1 MNCSQ
6 KHHIPYRIGA
16 IYVIAIISLIAQSS
30 LLRSQEVRPSSLGKE
45 FIVSF
50 LPNFHNYVADP
61 ERRTND
67 SLIIFCAGL
76 PGTSVEFI
84 YRNRAGLQNITQC
97 TIPIGGVCSLA
108 VSWVNYES
116 RGFNNSGLNF
126 TTGDNGRVI
135 QPYFRIKADADIAAY
150 AHNQA
155 VTTSDATLLYPTK
168 ALGQDYMI
176 LSYPAD
182 GKSSINET
190 TNQVEMTL
198 SSTPSQAII
207 TANEND
213 TKITI
218 KTEIDLVN
226 QFDFAGMYAREFS
239 YTLQEGE
246 SILLQTLIELTNL
259 RADIS
264 GTTIHSN
271 KPIAV
276 FAGHQRTQA
285 PIPSNF
291 NGLSRD
297 HLFEQL
303 PPINQ
308 WGYEFLLFGYPKDY
322 VRFITYDA
330 YRVIASEDMT
340 TIYNGGQQI
349 AFLKKG
355 QVYEG
360 RLTEPMHLRS
370 DKPILVAQIRAS
382 SQNSQTNN
390 GSGDPFL
397 LYVPPKDLYLKNYTF
412 CAIQGYGT
420 EQDADQ
426 MVYGDHYITIII
438 PTEGIKSLRL
448 DSIEIA
454 ASNFKLFPVFNSGKT
469 CLSYSYTTL
478 FVRQGT
484 HRIFS
489 DYPFAL
495 FSFGYGTANSYG
507 YIAGV
512 GTGTPSAPVLPL
524 SVSNDTI
531 ICKGSSVQL
540 FARGGGS
547 KYTWFPNQNIS
558 CTECSN
564 PIVTPDNSIN
574 YYVTTTDS
582 NNCSYLDSVNIIV
595 SKVTSL
601 ISKDTAVCLGSTAQL
616 FAAGGVRYEW
626 TNNQTLSCLTCPN
639 PIAKPIKDTTTYFVR
654 IYNEQNCSILDS
666 VKVTTTPT
674 DVKIIGNNEAC
685 VGDSLL
691 LRAIGALE
699 YEWFTKDSILC
710 KNCTEIVIYPQNN
723 TRVYV
728 KGSLRL
734 ECYGIDSL
742 DIIGR
747 AIAVT
752 TINDTVLCLGK
763 QLQLT
768 TNTVATKYKWEP
780 SLFLSCD
787 TCKSPI
793 ATPDAPIQY
802 RVTVTDGICYG
813 YDTVNIYTTEADV
826 NIFADDTI
834 ICKGSSTTIT
844 AQASDNVHYNWQP
857 KNNLSC
863 DTCREILVS
872 PAETTT
878 YICTVE
884 SKEQCIAHDTITV
897 YVRSCKSNEN
907 IVFPD
912 LLTCDTAI
920 RTFRLVNDNPSKKN
934 RIVTI
939 EAIDNENTPFSIL
952 SPSKMIFEQTYNE
965 STDIVFLFSPDTM
978 GYFEKT
984 FLIRT
989 NEDEV
994 IELILSGNGIQTFI
1008 SLQNK
1013 DTNDIIPGEVVFVP
1027 IRFSSKDWQNIPS
1040 KEYYVSAQYDSRHF
1054 YFMGPIISPS
1064 TNPLEFTVPIIEQ
1077 AQKTTTVNFTIKTPS
1092 PFRSDI
1098 TSCIIPFTQLLHDN
1112 KVSEMFITIRSDSPK
1127 CVFIDSMKVS
1137 TTVFACF
1144 TDGRLVSTSS
1154 TPYSFMTEKH
1164 DDHYKLYCS
1173 IGLSAHTVI
1182 QCHSITGEDY
1192 GKLFD
1197 AYTPEGLLTIN
1208 IPTSIFSSG
1217 LYFISIHSGIYS
1229 KTLQIYIHN

>member
-1 MNCSQ
+1 MIRHSLLLFTALVLSLNVFSQ
-6 KHHIPYRIGA
+6 KTATIRGVVRDAGTGDPVSFCNVLLEGTTIGA
-16 IYVIAIISLIAQSS
+16 SADMNGIFVLSKVPLGTYTMIFSYVGYESFKESVTLSVAGEIVAPNIKLAEQSTELGPAIVDGGIGGMNDKNNPIPSLII
-30 LLRSQEVRPSSLGKE
+30 VGKKE
-45 FIVSF
+45 IDIVPTTGGGSDIVSF
-50 LPNFHNYVADP
+50 FQTV
-61 ERRTND
+61 
-67 SLIIFCAGL
+67 
-76 PGTSVEFI
+76 PGV
-84 YRNRAGLQNITQC
+84 
-97 TIPIGGVCSLA
+97 
-108 VSWVNYES
+108 VS
-116 RGFNNSGLNF
+116 
-126 TTGDNGRVI
+126 TG
-135 QPYFRIKADADIAAY
+135 
-150 AHNQA
+150 
-155 VTTSDATLLYPTK
+155 
-168 ALGQDYMI
+168 
-176 LSYPAD
+176 
-182 GKSSINET
+182 
-190 TNQVEMTL
+190 
-198 SSTPSQAII
+198 
-207 TANEND
+207 
-213 TKITI
+213 
-218 KTEIDLVN
+218 
-226 QFDFAGMYAREFS
+226 
-239 YTLQEGE
+239 
-246 SILLQTLIELTNL
+246 
-259 RADIS
+259 
-264 GTTIHSN
+264 
-271 KPIAV
+271 
-276 FAGHQRTQA
+276 
-285 PIPSNF
+285 
-291 NGLSRD
+291 
-297 HLFEQL
+297 
-303 PPINQ
+303 
-308 WGYEFLLFGYPKDY
+308 
-322 VRFITYDA
+322 
-330 YRVIASEDMT
+330 
-340 TIYNGGQQI
+340 
-349 AFLKKG
+349 
-355 QVYEG
+355 
-360 RLTEPMHLRS
+360 
-370 DKPILVAQIRAS
+370 
-382 SQNSQTNN
+382 
-390 GSGDPFL
+390 
-397 LYVPPKDLYLKNYTF
+397 
-412 CAIQGYGT
+412 
-420 EQDADQ
+420 
-426 MVYGDHYITIII
+426 
-438 PTEGIKSLRL
+438 
-448 DSIEIA
+448 
-454 ASNFKLFPVFNSGKT
+454 
-469 CLSYSYTTL
+469 
-478 FVRQGT
+478 
-484 HRIFS
+484 
-489 DYPFAL
+489 
-495 FSFGYGTANSYG
+495 
-507 YIAGV
+507 
-512 GTGTPSAPVLPL
+512 
-524 SVSNDTI
+524 
-531 ICKGSSVQL
+531 
-540 FARGGGS
+540 
-547 KYTWFPNQNIS
+547 
-558 CTECSN
+558 
-564 PIVTPDNSIN
+564 
-574 YYVTTTDS
+574 
-582 NNCSYLDSVNIIV
+582 
-595 SKVTSL
+595 
-601 ISKDTAVCLGSTAQL
+601 DTAVCLGSTAQL

-666 VKVTTTPT
+666 VKVTTNPT
-674 DVKIIGNNEAC
+674 DVKIMGNNEAC

-710 KNCTEIVIYPQNN
+710 ENCTEIVIYPQNN

-1040 KEYYVSAQYDSRHF
+1040 KEYYASAQYDSRHF
-1054 YFMGPIISPS
+1054 YFMGTIISPS

-1229 KTLQIYIHN
+1229 KTLPIYIHN